1 MERAHSAHAGAE
13 ALQPGASTAPRP
25 GNRDASP
32 SWSATAAALAA
43 LFLAARAGPLLKRVL
58 PKPRR
63 PDADAGALTWLGGA
77 AASAERAQRVVTE
90 HRPGAA
96 PRQPEAER
104 GSAKAESGARNPVS
118 ARKRERGTGPQDHA
132 RAKEPDRGRQA
143 RTPSEIPAQGWKD
156 ILWRVYEDV
165 SSHRILMV
173 AAGVTFYALLAVFP
187 AVAALVSLYGLFA
200 DPNNI
205 GNILQSLAGVLPGGA
220 IDVIGDQMT
229 RVASQGGGKLGF
241 AFITGLAI
249 ALWSA
254 NAGMKALFDALNIV
268 YDEQEERGFIKLN
281 LVSLAFTLGAILFML
296 LALAAVV
303 VVPIVFNVIGLGSVV
318 NWLVKILRWP
328 LLLVGV
334 ALGLAL
340 IYRYGPSRDHP
351 QWRWVT
357 WGSGAASVL
366 WIVVSLLFSW
376 YVSNFGSYNK
386 TYGSLGAAIG
396 FMTWIWLSATVVL
409 LGADLD
415 AQMEHQT
422 AEDTTEGPKEP
433 LGTRGATVADTVG
446 EAKAS

>member
-1 MERAHSAHAGAE
+1 M
-13 ALQPGASTAPRP
+13 
-25 GNRDASP
+25 
-32 SWSATAAALAA
+32 
-43 LFLAARAGPLLKRVL
+43 
-58 PKPRR
+58 
-63 PDADAGALTWLGGA
+63 
-77 AASAERAQRVVTE
+77 TE

-104 GSAKAESGARNPVS
+104 GSAKAESGTRNPVS

-132 RAKEPDRGRQA
+132 RAKELDRGRQA
-143 RTPSEIPAQGWKD
+143 RTPSEIPARGWKD

-268 YDEQEERGFIKLN
+268 YNETEKRGFITLN
-281 LVSLAFTLGAILFML
+281 LVSLAFTLGAILL
-296 LALAAVV
+296 IILALVAIAVV
-303 VVPIVFNVIGLGSVV
+303 PVVLNFVGLGPMVEKLIS
-318 NWLVKILRWP
+318 ILRWP
-328 LLLVGV
+328 LLLVAV
-334 ALGLAL
+334 ALAIAL
-340 IYRYGPSRDHP
+340 VYRYGPSRRKAK
-351 QWRWVT
+351 WRWIT
-357 WGSGAASVL
+357 WGSAFASIAWL
-366 WIVVSLLFSW
+366 GVSILFSW
-376 YVSNFGSYNK
+376 YVSNFGSYDK
-386 TYGSLGAAIG
+386 TYGSLGAAVG
-396 FMTWIWLSATVVL
+396 FMTWIWLSMIVVL
-409 LGADLD
+409 IGAELD
-415 AQMEHQT
+415 SEMEHQT
-422 AEDTTEGPKEP
+422 AEDTTEGRPKP
-433 LGTRGATVADTVG
+433 LGARDATVADTVG
-446 EAKAS
+446 AAKTA